1 MSETYRPEPINP
13 SDFDPDNLVEGEA
26 HETPRR
32 AGLRARLARKVM
44 GVISAEQEQRGLNA
58 TIDRMTAP
66 ERNLDNLITDDQE
79 ILGQSGS
86 LRRELR
92 DGTKGAMNTVD
103 KHLARL
109 RNTNPLSKTRDAY
122 LAYRRDRIAGKV
134 DRLERLVAE
143 NPTSRLGK
151 RRQKE
156 LEMFRKR
163 HKWREGQIEKRGK
176 KAINRGEKV
185 TNRITKRNE
194 KFQEQVDKYI
204 ADKVEAMRRK
214 EQRKL
219 MKREGIS
226 RLNPAERARFIA
238 NLPAETKKRLTRE
251 AILAVREK
259 NIKQGKLDWLYDV
272 DETKDV
278 RKVGSYGRTVE

>member
-1 MSETYRPEPINP
+1 
-13 SDFDPDNLVEGEA
+13 
-26 HETPRR
+26 
-32 AGLRARLARKVM
+32 
-44 GVISAEQEQRGLNA
+44 
-58 TIDRMTAP
+58 MTAP
-66 ERNLDNLITDDQE
+66 ERDLDNLITDDQE
-79 ILGQSGS
+79 ILGHSGGLS
-86 LRRELR
+86 KDMRE
-92 DGTKGAMNTVD
+92 GTKDAMNAAD
-103 KHLARL
+103 GRL
-109 RNTNPLSKTRDAY
+109 TALRQTNPASKLRDAY

-134 DRLERLVAE
+134 DRLERLISE
-143 NPTSRLGK
+143 NPTSRSSK

-176 KAINRGEKV
+176 KAVNRGEKF
-185 TNRITKRNE
+185 THRITKRNE

-204 ADKVEAMRRK
+204 TDKVEAMRRK

-219 MKREGIS
+219 MKREGVS
-226 RLNPAERARFIA
+226 KLNPAERARFLA
-238 NLPAETKKRLTRE
+238 NLPPETKKRLTRE

-259 NIKQGKLDWLYDV
+259 NIKQGKLDWLYGV